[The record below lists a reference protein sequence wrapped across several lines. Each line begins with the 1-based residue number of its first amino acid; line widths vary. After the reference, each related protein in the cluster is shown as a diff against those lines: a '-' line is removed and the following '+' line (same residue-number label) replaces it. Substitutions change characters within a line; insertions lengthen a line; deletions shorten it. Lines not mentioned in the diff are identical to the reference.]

1 MTTQKITI
9 GLIQMKIGPDP
20 ERNVA
25 HAMEQVLEA
34 RRQGAEIVCLPELF
48 TAPYFAQYPN
58 PDGIEKANVPIEPIP
73 GDTERR
79 LSECASANGIILV
92 AGSIYERAPNGL
104 FNTCMTFNR
113 QGRMLGKYRKI
124 HIPHDESFFEQ
135 HYFTPGDLGFQVYQT
150 DKGRIGALICY
161 DQWFPEAART
171 LALMGAEM
179 VFYPSAIG
187 LVRGMDQSE
196 GDWQQAW
203 ENVMRGHAIANGMVV
218 AAVNRAGNEDRMDF
232 WGGSFVIDAFG
243 KTLARGGSGDQVV
256 LATVDLDHG
265 RSVREGWR
273 FFYNRRPNQYKKII
287 EELSQAKRTERGE

>member
-1 MTTQKITI
+1 MTQTITI
-9 GLIQMKIGPDP
+9 GIAQMRMAADP
-20 ERNVA
+20 ARNLSR
-25 HAMEQVLEA
+25 AMDLVREA

-58 PDGIEKANVPIEPIP
+58 SDGRERADVPIEPIP
-73 GDTERR
+73 GDTARR
-79 LSECASANGIILV
+79 LSECAVENGIILV
-92 AGSIYERAPNGL
+92 AGSIYERAANGL
-104 FNTCMTFNR
+104 FNTCMTFDR

-135 HYFTPGDLGFQVYQT
+135 HYFTPGDLGFKVYPT
-150 DKGRIGALICY
+150 EKGRIGTLICY

-179 VFYPSAIG
+179 VFYPTAIG
-187 LVRGMDQSE
+187 LVRGMDRSE

-232 WGGSFVIDAFG
+232 WGGSFIIDAFG
-243 KTLARGGSGDQVV
+243 KTLARAGSGEQVV
-256 LATVDLDHG
+256 LATVGLDHG
-265 RSVREGWR
+265 RKVREGWR
-273 FFYNRRPNQYKKII
+273 FFYNRRPDQYKKIT
-287 EELSQAKRTERGE
+287 EELQQEKRAESDE